1 MYADVF
7 EFNGIKSSDLGY
19 YIVGFDG
26 FSNDGVGMAGN
37 EVTFSNSKPSN
48 SYSWNFHGS
57 KYENPLTASFQIGK
71 FDCGIDKDKNY
82 ELSQQDCA
90 FLLRWLVRTD
100 GYKFLRFFQ
109 GGYEGCENTFFRVQ
123 NKLQWIR
130 VQGAI
135 VGAQIDVTC
144 DAPFGYSDVQIY
156 EVSCSNGSSF
166 AIYNDSD
173 TAGALYFD
181 ETDILMTSDAQ
192 NLQIKNNLDALYSPT
207 IQYVTQLKNCKNGEH
222 ITIANHMIET
232 SKNIGHTRENINNDF
247 NFKYPRLINFSDIN
261 ETRKNIFTVTGGSCR
276 LSFSYRTIR
285 SVLP

>member
-26 FSNDGVGMAGN
+26 FSNDGVGTAGN
-37 EVTFSNSKPSN
+37 EVTFSTSKPSN

-144 DAPFGYSDVQIY
+144 DAPVGYSDVQ
-156 EVSCSNGSSF
+156 
-166 AIYNDSD
+166 IYNDSD

-232 SKNIGHTRENINNDF
+232 SKNTGHTRENFNNDF